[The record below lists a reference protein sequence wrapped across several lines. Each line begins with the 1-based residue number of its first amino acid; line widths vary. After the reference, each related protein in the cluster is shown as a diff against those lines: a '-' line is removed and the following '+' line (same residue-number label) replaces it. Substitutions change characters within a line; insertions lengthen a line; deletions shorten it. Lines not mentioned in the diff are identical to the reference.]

1 MPTRNMLGLNRPY
14 IFQCYNPK
22 KSDSTRQIRY
32 QGAQIDIT
40 LRDSLQKLI
49 ALHKARS
56 VYL

>member
-1 MPTRNMLGLNRPY
+1 MPARNILGLNRPY

-32 QGAQIDIT
+32 QGAQDIT